1 MNYKL
6 VSVVI
11 LNVHLS
17 IQHVAARCAEN
28 KHEKVRMNNNQS
40 HAENAKKLLIA
51 NEIRYMSDI
60 QQLKKKQQQRNQ
72 QL

>member
-1 MNYKL
+1 MLKM
-6 VSVVI
+6 
-11 LNVHLS
+11 
-17 IQHVAARCAEN
+17 Q
-28 KHEKVRMNNNQS
+28 
-40 HAENAKKLLIA
+40 KKLLIA